1 METTKITEKGQVTI
15 PKLIREKL
23 HLIPGDKIE
32 WIMDNGGS
40 RLRKIRSKE
49 KLMES
54 CDVVQMNPEEY
65 ETIMEDIRP
74 SLE

>member
-32 WIMDNGGS
+32 WIMDN
-40 RLRKIRSKE
+40 
-49 KLMES
+49 
-54 CDVVQMNPEEY
+54 
-65 ETIMEDIRP
+65 ED
-74 SLE
+74 